1 MFSGFPGNIGR
12 RINVRLAALF
22 TGIVFAIAVFLSGFT
37 YVLLSSSLIRKDR
50 ELLQSK
56 VLELYVHFVN
66 GGLENLVREV
76 AAGSFSEGGQGFLIL
91 VRDPSNNPIYT
102 HTPEFLDGV
111 DLSVTKVV
119 GVDRTGKFLKVRVG
133 TGKKHVLEFASLQ
146 FENGVSL
153 QVGMSIVERLAVLE
167 RFRAVSLLVLI
178 PLIGLSFTG
187 GAVLASRTLRP
198 LRRLGATV
206 RSVVETGSIKS
217 RIPPGGKG
225 GELDELVV
233 LFNGMLDRIESL
245 VIGMK
250 GALDSVAHE
259 LRTPMTRL
267 RVTAETALGE
277 GGGIRKMRDA
287 LETSMEESEKILTML
302 NALMD
307 ISEAETGILRLNK
320 KEELVSSLVDEVVE
334 LYRYAAEER
343 EISIETSV
351 PGDISLPVDPGRI
364 RQAFA
369 NLVDNAIKYTPNK
382 GRVRIEAF
390 RNGDRVN
397 VAFADTGIGIGNDEI
412 DYIWDRL
419 YRGKRARRHSGL
431 GLGLSLVKAI
441 VHAHG
446 GSVTVESEEG
456 KGSVFSVCLPL
467 ISSPPGSKSAAPSP
481 GSGKPR
487 QDAKP

>member
-1 MFSGFPGNIGR
+1 MYSGFPRNIGR

-56 VLELYVHFVN
+56 ILELYVYFVN

-76 AAGSFSEGGQGFLIL
+76 AAGSFSEGERGFFIRVL
-91 VRDPSNNPIYT
+91 DPSNRPVYT
-102 HTPEFLDGV
+102 HTPEFLEGV
-111 DLSVTKVV
+111 DLGVTRVV
-119 GVDRTGKFLKVRVG
+119 GVDRTGKYLTVRVG

-167 RFRAVSLLVLI
+167 RFRAVSFLVLI

-187 GAVLASRTLRP
+187 GAVLASRSLRP

-206 RSVVETGSIKS
+206 RSVVETGNIKS
-217 RIPPGGKG
+217 RIPSEGKG

-245 VIGMK
+245 VKGMK

-267 RVTAETALGE
+267 RVAAETALGE
-277 GGGIRKMRDA
+277 GDGTGGGTGGGAPGMRDA

-302 NALMD
+302 NVLMD
-307 ISEAETGILRLNK
+307 ISEAETGILKLNK
-320 KEELVSSLVDEVVE
+320 NEELVSSLVDEVVE
-334 LYRYAAEER
+334 LYRYAAEEK
-343 EISIETSV
+343 EITIETNV
-351 PGDISLPVDPGRI
+351 PRDIALPVDPGRI
-364 RQAFA
+364 RQVFA
-369 NLVDNAIKYTPNK
+369 NLVDNAIKYTPDK
-382 GRVRIEAF
+382 GKVRIDAF
-390 RNGDRVN
+390 RNGNRVG
-397 VAFADTGIGIGNDEI
+397 VSFSDTGIGIGSDEI
-412 DYIWDRL
+412 DQIWDRL
-419 YRGKRARRHSGL
+419 YRGKRVRHHAGL

-446 GSVTVESEEG
+446 GSVEVESEEG
-456 KGSVFSVCLPL
+456 KGSVFSVFLP
-467 ISSPPGSKSAAPSP
+467 SVSP
-481 GSGKPR
+481 
-487 QDAKP
+487 

>member
-1 MFSGFPGNIGR
+1 MYSGFPRNIGR

-56 VLELYVHFVN
+56 ILELYVYFVN

-76 AAGSFSEGGQGFLIL
+76 AAGSFSEGERGFFIRVL
-91 VRDPSNNPIYT
+91 DPSNRPVYT
-102 HTPEFLDGV
+102 HTPEFLEGV
-111 DLSVTKVV
+111 DLGVTRVV
-119 GVDRTGKFLKVRVG
+119 GVDRTGKYLTVRVG

-167 RFRAVSLLVLI
+167 RFRAVSFLVLI

-187 GAVLASRTLRP
+187 GAVLASRSLRP

-206 RSVVETGSIKS
+206 RSVVETGNIKS
-217 RIPPGGKG
+217 RIPSEGKG

-245 VIGMK
+245 VKGMK

-267 RVTAETALGE
+267 RVAAETALGE
-277 GGGIRKMRDA
+277 GDGTGGGTGGGAPGMRDA

-302 NALMD
+302 NVLMD
-307 ISEAETGILRLNK
+307 ISEAETGILKLNK
-320 KEELVSSLVDEVVE
+320 NEELVSSLVDEVVE
-334 LYRYAAEER
+334 LYRYAAEEK
-343 EISIETSV
+343 EITIETNV
-351 PGDISLPVDPGRI
+351 PRDIALPVDPGRI
-364 RQAFA
+364 RQVFA
-369 NLVDNAIKYTPNK
+369 NLVDNAIKYTPDK
-382 GRVRIEAF
+382 GKVRIDAF
-390 RNGDRVN
+390 RNGNRVG
-397 VAFADTGIGIGNDEI
+397 VSFSDTGIGIGSDEI
-412 DYIWDRL
+412 DQIWDRL
-419 YRGKRARRHSGL
+419 YRGKRVRHHAGL

-446 GSVTVESEEG
+446 GSVEVESEEG
-456 KGSVFSVCLPL
+456 KGSVFSVFLP
-467 ISSPPGSKSAAPSP
+467 SVPP
-481 GSGKPR
+481 
-487 QDAKP
+487 

>member
-1 MFSGFPGNIGR
+1 MYSGFPRNIGR

-56 VLELYVHFVN
+56 ILELYVYFVN

-76 AAGSFSEGGQGFLIL
+76 AAGSFSEGERGFFIRVL
-91 VRDPSNNPIYT
+91 DPSNRPVYT
-102 HTPEFLDGV
+102 HTPEFLEGV
-111 DLSVTKVV
+111 DLGVTRVV
-119 GVDRTGKFLKVRVG
+119 GVDRTGKYLTVRVG

-167 RFRAVSLLVLI
+167 RFRAVSFLVLI

-187 GAVLASRTLRP
+187 GAVLASRSLRP

-206 RSVVETGSIKS
+206 RSVVETGNIKS
-217 RIPPGGKG
+217 RIPSEGKG

-245 VIGMK
+245 VKGMK

-267 RVTAETALGE
+267 RVAAETALGE
-277 GGGIRKMRDA
+277 GDGTGGGTGGGASGMRDA

-302 NALMD
+302 NVLMD
-307 ISEAETGILRLNK
+307 ISEAETGILKLNK
-320 KEELVSSLVDEVVE
+320 NEELVSSLVDEVVE
-334 LYRYAAEER
+334 LYRYAAEEK
-343 EISIETSV
+343 EITIETNV
-351 PGDISLPVDPGRI
+351 PRDIALPVDPGRI
-364 RQAFA
+364 RQVFA
-369 NLVDNAIKYTPNK
+369 NLVDNAIKYTPDK
-382 GRVRIEAF
+382 GKVRIDAF
-390 RNGDRVN
+390 RNGNRVG
-397 VAFADTGIGIGNDEI
+397 VSFSDTGIGIGSDEI
-412 DYIWDRL
+412 DQIWDRL
-419 YRGKRARRHSGL
+419 YRGKRVRHHAGL

-446 GSVTVESEEG
+446 GSVEVESEEG
-456 KGSVFSVCLPL
+456 KGSVFSVFLP
-467 ISSPPGSKSAAPSP
+467 SVSP
-481 GSGKPR
+481 
-487 QDAKP
+487 